1 MFLSKPILQTLSKHL
16 SFVSRAEIDWN
27 EEISGSPPLGAI
39 AMAAAAVS
47 SSVCS
52 LCHCS
57 LPLQRFIA
65 HTPCYLLRRRKLEMI
80 HPLQETKI
88 LRQRN
93 RRPQALVGA
102 KGRVRLQAQMT
113 LSLCA
118 AICLCQWPVPLQAQQ
133 EVAPQ
138 TQPSSSEQRHGA
150 NTSNHTLMISK
161 PFGLWNRRQYTW
173 LWRVPLLCAW
183 AASSAS
189 QWVTT
194 TKRACSRTI
203 FRLMWNE
210 YN

>member
-65 HTPCYLLRRRKLEMI
+65 HMPCYLLRRRKLEMI

-88 LRQRN
+88 LRPIN
-93 RRPQALVGA
+93 RRPRALAGA
-102 KGRVRLQAQMT
+102 KRRVRLQTWMIP
-113 LSLCA
+113 SLCA
-118 AICLCQWPVPLQAQQ
+118 AIHPCQQPVPLQAQR
-133 EVAPQ
+133 EVAPR
-138 TQPSSSEQRHGA
+138 TRSSSSEQRHGA
-150 NTSNHTLMISK
+150 NTSSHT
-161 PFGLWNRRQYTW
+161 
-173 LWRVPLLCAW
+173 
-183 AASSAS
+183 
-189 QWVTT
+189 
-194 TKRACSRTI
+194 
-203 FRLMWNE
+203 
-210 YN
+210 